1 MRWVLVGPV
10 TVGAPGAR
18 DGASEE
24 GMPKL
29 GFEG

>member
-10 TVGAPGAR
+10 TVGTPGVQ

-24 GMPKL
+24 GMWKL